1 MMQLRVADAK
11 ALAAD
16 VRLIRLE
23 TIDGAPLPGFAPG
36 SHLALDFQLGDVAV
50 QRKYSLISDP
60 KGGAYYEIAVKNH
73 LNGRGGSA
81 FLHDVLPIGAA
92 LEASAPISEFSAA
105 SDGLHH
111 VLIAGGI
118 GITPM
123 LSIFSQLRRSGAS
136 YELHYSAKSREA
148 MVLKDRLLEQDSER
162 VTLYFT
168 QSDSFRRMNVDQLLA
183 DHADHGATH
192 FYVCGPAALIDRV
205 RLAAESHRVQKRR
218 VHFESFGPAWA
229 SSDGPVKLSLSES
242 GIDLDVPAGTT
253 LLDAMEA
260 AGAWMASDCR
270 RGECGACIAS
280 YTSGKPIHRD
290 NCLTEEQRAHS
301 FCPCVSW
308 ASSTEVLTLQ
318 L

>member
-1 MMQLRVADAK
+1 MRLRVADTK

-23 TIDGAPLPGFAPG
+23 SIDGAPLPGFQPG
-36 SHLALDFQLGDVAV
+36 SHLSLDIQIGDEAV
-50 QRKYSLISDP
+50 QRKYSLVSDP
-60 KGGAYYEIAVKNH
+60 DGGAYYEIAVKKH
-73 LNGRGGSA
+73 PDGRGGSA
-81 FLHDVLPIGAA
+81 FLHDIVAVGAA
-92 LEASAPISEFSAA
+92 LEASPPISEFSAA
-105 SDGLHH
+105 VDGQHH

-123 LSIFSQLRRSGAS
+123 VSIVSQLRRSGAS
-136 YELHYSAKSREA
+136 YELHYSAKRREA
-148 MVLKDRLLEQDSER
+148 MVLQERVLDQDRER

-168 QSDSFRRMNVDQLLA
+168 ESDSFRRMDVDQLLA
-183 DHADHGATH
+183 EHADHGETH
-192 FYVCGPAALIDRV
+192 FYVCGPSSLIDRV
-205 RLAAESHRVQKRR
+205 RLAAESRGVHKRR

-229 SSDGPVKLSLSES
+229 PSDGPVTLSLSES
-242 GIDLDVPAGTT
+242 GIDLEVPVGTT

-270 RGECGACIAS
+270 RGECGACIAP
-280 YTSGKPIHRD
+280 YTSGTPIHRD
-290 NCLTEEQRAHS
+290 SCLTEAQRAHS

-308 ASSTEVLTLQ
+308 ASSADVLTLQ